1 VKPAAQPMGSFE
13 VGDSREPVPW
23 GGIDVAILVYLW
35 LCCQMLSSALAARPM
50 TVGDQL
56 VGGAIAMAS
65 ATSLGAAYLLRRGAS
80 WRSLGL
86 SLDHVFAHARLGA
99 LACAL
104 AIVPLLG
111 CAGLLDRLVPYKHP
125 IIDFLLEHRGPRAI
139 LAVTLAAVVV
149 APVAEEFFFRR
160 VLQGWLE
167 KVWGGWQAIIVSAV
181 IFGLAHLGHGL
192 GWIPLVGFGVVA
204 GYLARVTGSIL
215 PGIVLHALFNAASLA
230 LVIWQTTPAPAP

>member
-1 VKPAAQPMGSFE
+1 MRPMRALDVE
-13 VGDSREPVPW
+13 DSLEPVPW

-35 LCCQMLSSALAARPM
+35 LCCQMLSAALAAKPM

-56 VGGAIAMAS
+56 VGGAVAMAS
-65 ATSLGAAYLLRRGAS
+65 ATSLGLAYLLRRGAS
-80 WRSLGL
+80 WRELGL
-86 SLDHVFAHARLGA
+86 SVDDLFAHVRLGA
-99 LACAL
+99 VACAL

-111 CAGLLDRLVPYKHP
+111 CAGLLDRLVPYRHP
-125 IIDFLLEHRGPRAI
+125 IIDFLLEHRSPLAI
-139 LAVTLAAVVV
+139 LAVGLAAVVV

-167 KVWGGWQAIIVSAV
+167 KVWGPWPGILASAV
-181 IFGLAHLGHGL
+181 LFGIAHLGHGL

-204 GYLARVTGSIL
+204 GYLVHQTGSIL
-215 PGIVLHALFNAASLA
+215 PAIVLHALFNATSLL

>member
-1 VKPAAQPMGSFE
+1 MARPLGALDVE
-13 VGDSREPVPW
+13 DSREPVPW

-35 LCCQMLSSALAARPM
+35 LCCQMLSAALAAKP
-50 TVGDQL
+50 TSVGDQL

-65 ATSLGAAYLLRRGAS
+65 ATSLGLAYLLRRGAT

-86 SLDHVFAHARLGA
+86 SFGDLLAHVRLGA
-99 LACAL
+99 LACGL

-111 CAGLLDRLVPYKHP
+111 CAGLLDRLVPYRHP

-139 LAVTLAAVVV
+139 VAVALAAVVV

-167 KVWGGWQAIIVSAV
+167 KVWGAWPAILVSAV

-192 GWIPLVGFGVVA
+192 GWIPLMGFGVVA
-204 GYLARVTGSIL
+204 GYLTCQTGSIL
-215 PGIVLHALFNAASLA
+215 PAIVLHALFNAASLA
-230 LVIWQTTPAPAP
+230 LVVWQTAPAPAS